1 MSRVSRDDRTDVNF
15 TVTPRH
21 RAARCADPVADD
33 DSSIRISNSQANSAL
48 LFPPPCG
55 GPRRAKLALELKGG
69 GSRDGSVCGYPPSPA
84 LPRKGGESRP
94 TARPKLRTQARL
106 RILAAQSARVL

>member
-15 TVTPRH
+15 TVVPRH

-55 GPRRAKLALELKGG
+55 GPRRAKLALEVREGVAAAAVFAATPL
-69 GSRDGSVCGYPPSPA
+69 SSSPPQ
-84 LPRKGGESRP
+84 GGESRP
-94 TARPKLRTQARL
+94 TEWPKLRTQAH
-106 RILAAQSARVL
+106 